1 MLLFYSIALFVVIVL
16 MLNILFTYAAFS
28 RKEEHM
34 RVCAKYASL
43 IPFAIFNLFFVYL
56 QEPFGIYLTII
67 LAIVFIIWTAI
78 LYWIMRKAISRYRR
92 TAKAAKNKYKRG
104 NGRRR
109 TSYTTSTTK
118 KKKRGRPRSK

>member
-1 MLLFYSIALFVVIVL
+1 MLLSCSIALFVIIVL
-16 MLNILFTYAAFS
+16 MLNVLFTYAVFS

-34 RVCAKYASL
+34 RVCAKYALL
-43 IPFAIFNLFFVYL
+43 IPFAIFNLFSVYL
-56 QEPFGIYLTII
+56 EEPFGIYLTIV
-67 LAIVFIIWTAI
+67 LMIVFIVWTAA
-78 LYWIMRKAISRYRR
+78 LYWIMRKAIFRYHR
-92 TAKAAKNKYKRG
+92 TAKAARNKYKCG